1 MTSVD
6 PSSPGAQLDAA
17 RRRYNAKTTQIY
29 LGVAL
34 IVLTLVV
41 NLMAWGLR
49 VTSDTSAVFITF
61 ARITALAALVI
72 WVVGTTITIGK
83 RRAEAKLI
91 AMLEQDEPTRW
102 PRSDGNRPQP
112 APRPK

>member
-34 IVLTLVV
+34 FIGALVLNV
-41 NLMAWGLR
+41 MAWGMH
-49 VTSDTSAVFITF
+49 VSETTSENLVLF
-61 ARITALAALVI
+61 ARVASFALLAIWAVVTAIA
-72 WVVGTTITIGK
+72 IGK

-91 AMLEQDEPTRW
+91 VMLEQDEPTRW
-102 PRSDGNRPQP
+102 PRPDGNRPQP